1 MASEPS
7 IGLYNIESLTM
18 VLMLEHSLL
27 SWLQTSKTFQLD
39 LKPWPSF
46 HFLLFTIVDFLE
58 YST

>member
-1 MASEPS
+1 MIMASELA

-39 LKPWPSF
+39 LKHS
-46 HFLLFTIVDFLE
+46 
-58 YST
+58 